1 MSPEEIR
8 ALVSDCDAT
17 LNAIEDVLDDD
28 AMSATEKL
36 EEIESVFYGSDETDS
51 DSENSDSNE
60 DELLDED

>member
-51 DSENSDSNE
+51 ENSDSDE